1 MFSLK
6 LWLLLTFCA
15 ADKGKF
21 AVFGAKTGFEMVVF
35 ESIIGE
41 LYTHGGGTLLNSS
54 NLKDAR
60 ESSEALLASF
70 KDATMDDNCDGIG
83 ES

>member
-1 MFSLK
+1 M
-6 LWLLLTFCA
+6 LTFCA
-15 ADKGKF
+15 VDKGKI
-21 AVFGAKTGFEMVVF
+21 AVFGAKTGFEMGIF

-41 LYTHGGGTLLNSS
+41 LYTHGGGILLIST

-70 KDATMDDNCDGIG
+70 KDATMDDSCDGIG

>member
-1 MFSLK
+1 MFE
-6 LWLLLTFCA
+6 A
-15 ADKGKF
+15 I
-21 AVFGAKTGFEMVVF
+21 TGIEIDFF
-35 ESIIGE
+35 KSNIGE

-70 KDATMDDNCDGIG
+70 KDATMDDSCDGIG